1 MRQLVNEDALMSRI
15 GALRRMRDP
24 GMYEMEPPDVEEI
37 DEALDDCDQLIKVV
51 AKAVNRS
58 RAR

>member
-1 MRQLVNEDALMSRI
+1 
-15 GALRRMRDP
+15 MRDP